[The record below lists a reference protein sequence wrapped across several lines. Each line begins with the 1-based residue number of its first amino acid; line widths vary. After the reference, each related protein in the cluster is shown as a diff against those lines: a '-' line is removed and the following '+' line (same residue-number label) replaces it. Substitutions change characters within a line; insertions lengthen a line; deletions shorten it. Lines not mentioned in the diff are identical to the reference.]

1 MKLNLDLNIKIG
13 KWVLFSILIFVIL
26 YGSYFSLFGLR
37 EGFESGTCP
46 SGCYGPLEVG
56 GNCKLY
62 NVEDGY
68 NILNIEAGA
77 VKDSLVIVPGL
88 HTGNDIANV
97 LQIYKPTGAAGPFF
111 TCTYHDPGNQKL
123 AHYGQF
129 EFKRVDDPSVADP
142 VVIIFPTPQM
152 QRLFGSA
159 TADRITL
166 TGTDS
171 VYTTPN
177 LNPPILPI
185 GTKPTEICP
194 FECDIDDPKAVCAY
208 DKDCANCLPQTVCK
222 SGKCPKPSPYPPQSQ
237 SGGGGGGKN
246 GGRGGKG
253 KGDEPDVLDCSQAKC
268 YEQSSNI
275 GPNDQYDPYRK
286 KRSDPKYDEDVGF
299 CGIDYVDK
307 SGMKFMFGC
316 GSTENCKKLDC
327 NTACK
332 RDPKTKKFM
341 GDCSPYPKDE
351 SEGGDGG
358 GGGDDRGRGG
368 PKDNNNNNSGYD
380 YYDSDMDDYM
390 NELMKPGQMTQNQMY
405 NFNKSHYGCDAS
417 KYGCCADGFT
427 FKKDAS
433 GNNCFD
439 FLPYYNPILFRG
451 GA

>member
-13 KWVLFSILIFVIL
+13 KWVLFSILVLVIL

-37 EGFESGTCP
+37 EGLILTGRSEGFESGTCP
-46 SGCYGPLEVG
+46 AGCYGPLEVG

-68 NILNIEAGA
+68 NVLNIEAGA

-97 LQIYKPTGAAGPFF
+97 LQNYKPAGATSPFF
-111 TCTYHDPGNQKL
+111 TCIYHDPGNQKL

-166 TGTDS
+166 PGTDS

-194 FECDIDDPKAVCAY
+194 FECDTDDPKAVCAY
-208 DKDCANCLPQTVCK
+208 NKDCAHCLPQTICK
-222 SGKCPKPSPYPPQSQ
+222 SGKCPKPSPYPPKSQGDGDKSQGGVNGDKSQ
-237 SGGGGGGKN
+237 SGR
-246 GGRGGKG
+246 GRGRGNN
-253 KGDEPDVLDCSQAKC
+253 PPNCSQAKC
-268 YEQSSNI
+268 YEQPNSGPSDDDSN
-275 GPNDQYDPYRK
+275 YH
-286 KRSDPKYDEDVGF
+286 EDVGF
-299 CGIDYVDK
+299 CGVDYTDK
-307 SGMKFMFGC
+307 SGLKFMFGC
-316 GSTENCKKLDC
+316 ESTEQCKKLDC

-341 GDCSPYPKDE
+341 GDCNPYPKDD
-351 SEGGDGG
+351 S
-358 GGGDDRGRGG
+358 
-368 PKDNNNNNSGYD
+368 KTDNNDMNDNNDNNSGYN
-380 YYDSDMDDYM
+380 YYDADMDDYM
-390 NELMKPGQMTQNQMY
+390 NELMKPGQMTKNQMY
-405 NFNKSHYGCDAS
+405 NFNRAHYGCDAS

-439 FLPYYNPILFRG
+439 FLPYYNPIIFRG

>member
-13 KWVLFSILIFVIL
+13 KWVLFSILVLVIL

-37 EGFESGTCP
+37 DGLLIPEYYEGFESGTCP
-46 SGCYGPLEVG
+46 AGCYGPLEVG

-68 NILNIEAGA
+68 NVLNIEAGA

-97 LQIYKPTGAAGPFF
+97 LQNYKPAGATGPFF

-159 TADRITL
+159 TDDRITL
-166 TGTDS
+166 PGTDS

-194 FECDIDDPKAVCAY
+194 FECDVDDPKAVCAY
-208 DKDCANCLPQTVCK
+208 NKDCAHCLPQTICK
-222 SGKCPKPSPYPPQSQ
+222 SGKCPKPSPYPPKSQGGGDKSQGGVNGDKSQ
-237 SGGGGGGKN
+237 SGR
-246 GGRGGKG
+246 GGRGRGNN
-253 KGDEPDVLDCSQAKC
+253 PPNCSQAKC
-268 YEQSSNI
+268 YEQPNSGPSDDDSN
-275 GPNDQYDPYRK
+275 YH
-286 KRSDPKYDEDVGF
+286 EDVGF
-299 CGIDYVDK
+299 CGVDYTDK
-307 SGMKFMFGC
+307 SGLKFMFGC
-316 GSTENCKKLDC
+316 ESTEQCKKLDC
-327 NTACK
+327 NTACT

-341 GDCSPYPKDE
+341 GDCNPYPKDD
-351 SEGGDGG
+351 S
-358 GGGDDRGRGG
+358 
-368 PKDNNNNNSGYD
+368 KTDNNDMNDNNDNNSGYN
-380 YYDSDMDDYM
+380 YYDADMDDYM
-390 NELMKPGQMTQNQMY
+390 NELMKPGQMTKNQMY
-405 NFNKSHYGCDAS
+405 NFNRAHYGCDAS

-439 FLPYYNPILFRG
+439 FLPYYNPIIFRG

>member
-13 KWVLFSILIFVIL
+13 KWVLFSILVLVIL

-46 SGCYGPLEVG
+46 AGCYGPLEVS
-56 GNCKLY
+56 GNCKLF

-68 NILNIEAGA
+68 NVLNIEAGA
-77 VKDSLVIVPGL
+77 VKDSLVIPPGL

-97 LQIYKPTGAAGPFF
+97 LQIYKPAGATGPFF

-152 QRLFGSA
+152 QRLFGLNSA

-194 FECDIDDPKAVCAY
+194 FECDADDPNAVCAY
-208 DKDCANCLPQTVCK
+208 DKDCANCLPQTICK
-222 SGKCPKPSPYPPQSQ
+222 SGKCPKPSPYPPKSQ
-237 SGGGGGGKN
+237 GGGGGGGRSGRS
-246 GGRGGKG
+246 GGRGGG
-253 KGDEPDVLDCSQAKC
+253 RGGGGRGNSPPNCSQAKC

-275 GPNDQYDPYRK
+275 GPNDQYDPYK
-286 KRSDPKYDEDVGF
+286 KRRSDPKYDEDVGF
-299 CGIDYVDK
+299 CGVEYTDK
-307 SGMKFMFGC
+307 SGLKFMFGC
-316 GSTENCKKLDC
+316 ESTDQCKKLDC

-341 GDCSPYPKDE
+341 GKCRPYPE
-351 SEGGDGG
+351 
-358 GGGDDRGRGG
+358 DDS
-368 PKDNNNNNSGYD
+368 KTDNNDVNDYNDNNSGYN
-380 YYDSDMDDYM
+380 YYDADMDDYM
-390 NELMKPGQMTQNQMY
+390 NELMKPGKMTKNQMY
-405 NFNKSHYGCDAS
+405 NFNRAHYGCDAS

>member
-13 KWVLFSILIFVIL
+13 KWVLFSILILVIL

-46 SGCYGPLEVG
+46 TGCYGPLEVG

-68 NILNIEAGA
+68 NVLNIEAGA
-77 VKDSLVIVPGL
+77 VKDNLVIPPGL
-88 HTGNDIANV
+88 HTGNDIAGV
-97 LQIYKPTGAAGPFF
+97 LQNYKPTGAAGAFF

-123 AHYGQF
+123 PHYGQF
-129 EFKRVDDPSVADP
+129 EFKRSDDPSVADP

-152 QRLFGSA
+152 QRLFGLNTA

-194 FECDIDDPKAVCAY
+194 FECDANDPKAVCAY
-208 DKDCANCLPQTVCK
+208 DKDCANCLPQTICK

-237 SGGGGGGKN
+237 GGGGGGGKGG
-246 GGRGGKG
+246 GGRGGKNG
-253 KGDEPDVLDCSQAKC
+253 RGNTAPDCSQAKC
-268 YEQSSNI
+268 YEEPKNS
-275 GPNDQYDPYRK
+275 GP
-286 KRSDPKYDEDVGF
+286 SDPNYDEDAGF

-307 SGMKFMFGC
+307 SGMKFIFGC
-316 GSTENCKKLDC
+316 ESTENCKKLDC

-351 SEGGDGG
+351 SEGGGG
-358 GGGDDRGRGG
+358 GGGGRGKGG
-368 PKDNNNNNSGYD
+368 PPNDNNDNNSGYN
-380 YYDSDMDDYM
+380 YYDADMDDYM

-405 NFNKSHYGCDAS
+405 NFNRSHYGCDAS